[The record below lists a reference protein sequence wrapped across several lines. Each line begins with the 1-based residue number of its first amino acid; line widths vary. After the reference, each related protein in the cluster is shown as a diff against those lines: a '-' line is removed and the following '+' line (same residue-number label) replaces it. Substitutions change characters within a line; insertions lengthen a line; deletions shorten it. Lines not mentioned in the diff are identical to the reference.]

1 MKSDTE
7 MVSPVELH
15 IGDHVQRHGALF
27 EVMHIVESEC
37 DIPGGIRVAACISRV
52 IGDVT
57 GNIPRGWLE
66 TPKRMAERGVK
77 WATSLPEGLY
87 FNIQGNAHAKVSR
100 VIRNVTN

>member
-7 MVSPVELH
+7 MVSPIELH

-57 GNIPRGWLE
+57 GNIPRGWLKHRSVWLSE
-66 TPKRMAERGVK
+66 ELSGR
-77 WATSLPEGLY
+77 
-87 FNIQGNAHAKVSR
+87 R
-100 VIRNVTN
+100 VCLRALL

>member
-7 MVSPVELH
+7 MVSPIELH

-52 IGDVT
+52 IG
-57 GNIPRGWLE
+57 LC
-66 TPKRMAERGVK
+66 
-77 WATSLPEGLY
+77 
-87 FNIQGNAHAKVSR
+87 
-100 VIRNVTN
+100 

>member
-1 MKSDTE
+1 MKLDTE
-7 MVSPVELH
+7 MVSPIELH

-77 WATSLPEGLY
+77 WAKSLPEGLY

>member
-7 MVSPVELH
+7 MVSPIELH

-66 TPKRMAERGVK
+66 TPKRMAERGLSGRRVCLRGFTL
-77 WATSLPEGLY
+77 TSRGT
-87 FNIQGNAHAKVSR
+87 HMRK
-100 VIRNVTN
+100 